1 MSKINKAN
9 KWKERG
15 IKKSKRPHSGHQML
29 RGTPDGT
36 IKGHWY
42 ESAQMSFKLL
52 FISGWYKSWQL
63 SKCQAEFANNIE
75 C

>member
-29 RGTPDGT
+29 HGAPDGT
-36 IKGHWY
+36 TKGHWY
-42 ESAQMSFKLL
+42 ESA
-52 FISGWYKSWQL
+52 
-63 SKCQAEFANNIE
+63 
-75 C
+75 